1 MSRELTKVYQEN
13 KRGTLEELFISFET
27 RIIKGEI
34 VLIIDGK

>member
-1 MSRELTKVYQEN
+1 MSRELTKIYQEN